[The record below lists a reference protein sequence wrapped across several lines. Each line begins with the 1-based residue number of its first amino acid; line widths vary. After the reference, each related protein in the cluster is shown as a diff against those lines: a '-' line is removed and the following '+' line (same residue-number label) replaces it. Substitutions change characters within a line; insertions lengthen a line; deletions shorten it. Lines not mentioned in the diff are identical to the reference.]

1 MMRLLVIFSVT
12 LCAQAGVLWVDVPM
26 PEYQIADNAISIED
40 AAYVNV
46 PGAPNLPCK
55 KLTIAL
61 PPGALFEYAKFYG
74 TREEITELAVSPA
87 QPPLPLMDDGALAQ
101 VWQLYEH
108 QKEIFYSSD
117 ELYPQDY
124 GTVLSKGGM
133 RKYTLVDL
141 VCYPFA
147 YRPVSQELYYS
158 SNITIE
164 IHYRMPDPESERAQF
179 WQNLIDDVTFDEIA
193 QEMIYNW
200 DDCQMW
206 YRTDTPKRTNGY
218 TIIIPA
224 ALQNSV
230 DNLVTCRQNQGYDVN
245 VITVEY
251 IEANVA
257 GNDLQQ
263 KVRNYLRTNM
273 VDIEYVL
280 FVGFYTDLPWRNMV
294 PFNNDP
300 DSPYNHPDYSP
311 IPSDLYYAELTDP
324 DSLSWNSDGDSYY
337 GEVYTAGFQPIGDDD
352 PDYHADVHLGRIP
365 YSIAN
370 TVEEICTK
378 TIAFDANTNAAY
390 KTASLLAGAVYYYEN
405 EDYGGGSRNDGADYM
420 EQLMDDAVLDRA
432 NAVYLY
438 EKGGLAPCTYSCTD
452 SLTQNNMVLYW
463 QQRGVMYECHHGNWN
478 IYARKLWAWDD
489 GDSVP
494 EAFEIQ
500 WPTCLNTGDV
510 YQLDN
515 DYPAT
520 TFLRSC
526 LCGKPEVTGLGAML
540 LHHGSSAVISSSRI
554 SWMTHADAGGIPYH
568 FFDHIIK
575 DTITSHAIIGNS
587 YDIARTEFMDISG
600 FWIPAYH
607 YNLFGDPAL
616 HQYGTLVGVEET
628 EGTTQ
633 FPSFHLYPNPSFGSM
648 MITLTSF
655 MGKQI
660 ELDVYDE
667 CGRFVQTLFTGSVD
681 NESKTFTTGL
691 PTGVYFLKL
700 TEKEHTQVKKFVIVH

>member
-1 MMRLLVIFSVT
+1 MKVLFTMVVALF
-12 LCAQAGVLWVDVPM
+12 CWAEVLWLDIPL
-26 PEYQIADNAISIED
+26 PEYQIDDNEIIMEHAASID
-40 AAYVNV
+40 V

-61 PPGALFEYAKFYG
+61 PPGALFDYAKFYG
-74 TREEITELAVSPA
+74 TREVLGEVVILPT
-87 QPPLPLMDDGALAQ
+87 QPPLSLADDD
-101 VWQLYEH
+101 VNVKIWELYER
-108 QKEIFYSSD
+108 QKETFYSSD

-124 GTVLSKGGM
+124 GTVLSKGGL
-133 RKYTLVDL
+133 RKYTLVDI

-147 YRPVSQELYYS
+147 YRPVSQKLYYTPH
-158 SNITIE
+158 ITVE
-164 IHYRMPDPESERAQF
+164 IHYTMPDPEGERAQF
-179 WQNLIDDVTFDEIA
+179 WQGLNDDVTFDEIA
-193 QEMIYNW
+193 REMIYNW
-200 DDCQMW
+200 EDCQIW
-206 YRTDTPKRTNGY
+206 YRTDTPKRANGY
-218 TIIIPA
+218 TIIIPV
-224 ALQNSV
+224 ALQGSV
-230 DNLVTCRQNQGYDVN
+230 DDLVTYRQNQGYDVN
-245 VITVEY
+245 IVTVEY
-251 IEANVA
+251 IEVNVA
-257 GNDLQQ
+257 GSDLQQ
-263 KVRNYLRTNM
+263 KLRNYLRENM

-280 FVGFYTDLPWRNMV
+280 LVGFYTDLPWRNMV

-300 DSPYNHPDYSP
+300 DSPYNQPDYSP

-365 YSIAN
+365 HSVEN
-370 TVEEICTK
+370 TIEEICAK
-378 TIAFDANTNAAY
+378 TIEFDGNTNAAY

-405 EDYGGGSRNDGADYM
+405 EDSGGGSRNDGADYL

-452 SLTQNNMVLYW
+452 SLTQNNMVSYW
-463 QQRGVMYECHHGNWN
+463 QQKGVMYECHHGNWN
-478 IYARKLWAWDD
+478 IYARKIWSWDD

-500 WPTCLNTGDV
+500 WPTCLSTSNV

-540 LHHGSSAVISSSRI
+540 LHYGSSAVISSSRVC
-554 SWMTHADAGGIPYH
+554 WMTHADAGGIPYH

-575 DTITSHAIIGNS
+575 DTTTSHGIIGNS
-587 YDIARTEFMDISG
+587 YDIARNEFMNLSG

-616 HQYGTLVGVEET
+616 HQYGTLVGIEET
-628 EGTTQ
+628 EQTTR
-633 FPSFHLYPNPSFGSM
+633 FPSFHLSPNPSFGSFT
-648 MITLTSF
+648 ITLNAL

-667 CGRFVQTLFTGSVD
+667 SGRFVQTLFSGSVD
-681 NESKTFTTGL
+681 SESKTFHTGL
-691 PTGVYFLKL
+691 PTGVYFVRLK
-700 TEKEHTQVKKFVIVH
+700 EGEHTQVKKFVVVH